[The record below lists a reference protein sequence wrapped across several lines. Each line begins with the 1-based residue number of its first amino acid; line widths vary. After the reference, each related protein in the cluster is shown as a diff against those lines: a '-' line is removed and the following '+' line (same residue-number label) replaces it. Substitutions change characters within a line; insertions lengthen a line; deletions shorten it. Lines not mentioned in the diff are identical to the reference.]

1 MGKTREKNWVGGGG
15 EEKKKERKKENKK
28 GEVMKL
34 GRACMYVYDV
44 M

>member
-15 EEKKKERKKENKK
+15 KKKRKREKENKK